1 MTKPTRETKMTA
13 PEASPADE
21 ELRARRRLLKL
32 GAYVP
37 PAVLGMMILGG
48 LPRNAEAVVGSCAP
62 SACQPCIDVA
72 AGINSKNG
80 KPLTAKQANKKRR
93 KCNKK
98 QACMKMPGNCGPNCV
113 KGGGKFKGGA
123 WAPGCLPA

>member
-1 MTKPTRETKMTA
+1 MNTQGMNDKEPTLAHA
-13 PEASPADE
+13 PDGANEAM
-21 ELRARRRLLKL
+21 RARRRLLKL

-62 SACQPCIDVA
+62 SACQPCIDM
-72 AGINSKNG
+72 NNPNLPPK
-80 KPLTAKQANKKRR
+80 KRNKKRK

-98 QACMKMPGNCGPNCV
+98 RACFQRPGGCAPKCA
-113 KGGGKFKGGA
+113 KG
-123 WAPGCLPA
+123 

>member
-1 MTKPTRETKMTA
+1 MIKPTQETEMQA
-13 PEASPADE
+13 REASPVDE

-62 SACQPCIDVA
+62 SACQPCIDMNNPA
-72 AGINSKNG
+72 L
-80 KPLTAKQANKKRR
+80 PPAKRNKKRR

-98 QACMKMPGNCGPNCV
+98 RACYQRPGGCAPKCA
-113 KGGGKFKGGA
+113 KG
-123 WAPGCLPA
+123 